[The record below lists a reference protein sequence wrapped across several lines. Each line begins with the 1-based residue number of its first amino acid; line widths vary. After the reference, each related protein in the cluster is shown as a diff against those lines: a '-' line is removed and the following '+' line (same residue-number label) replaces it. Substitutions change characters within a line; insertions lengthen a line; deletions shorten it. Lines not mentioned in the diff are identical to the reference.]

1 MRARTAGRNGARRVG
16 GVDVPPIRGERVELV
31 SMTPSAIDA
40 LLDGRRDEAATELG
54 IQFAKGWPDDHD
66 AGFLRLRLGQMRAR
80 PEIQEW
86 AVRALTFVG
95 DERPFAGHLGF
106 HGPPGV
112 NALRRDDAVELG
124 YRVMPAYR
132 RQGYATEAVRA
143 LIDWAHRD
151 RGIGVFVASIS
162 PQNEP
167 SLALVRRLGFV
178 HVGEHWDEED
188 GLEHEYLLELSS
200 G

>member
-1 MRARTAGRNGARRVG
+1 ME
-16 GVDVPPIRGERVELV
+16 VPAIRGERVELI
-31 SMTPSAIDA
+31 SMSPDVIESI
-40 LLDGRRDEAATELG
+40 LNGRRDEAADALG
-54 IQFAKGWPDDHD
+54 VVLPDGWPDEHD

-95 DERPFAGHLGF
+95 DDRPFAGHLGF

-124 YRVMPAYR
+124 YSVLPEYR
-132 RQGYATEAVRA
+132 RRGYAGEAVRA
-143 LIDWAHRD
+143 MMDWARNE
-151 RGIGVFVASIS
+151 RGITVFVASIA
-162 PQNEP
+162 PDNEP

-178 HVGEHWDEED
+178 HVGEHWDEQD
-188 GLEHEYLLELSS
+188 GLEHEYVLEV
-200 G
+200 GG

>member
-1 MRARTAGRNGARRVG
+1 M
-16 GVDVPPIRGERVELV
+16 DVPPIRAKRVELV
-31 SMTPSAIDA
+31 SMTPSAIHA
-40 LLDGRRDEAATELG
+40 LLDDRREEAAAELRLVLPD
-54 IQFAKGWPDDHD
+54 GWPDDHD
-66 AGFLRLRLGQMRAR
+66 ASFLRLRLGQMRAR

-86 AVRALTFVG
+86 AVRALTFLG
-95 DERPFAGHLGF
+95 QARPFAGHLGF

-124 YRVMPAYR
+124 YMVMPAYR
-132 RQGYATEAVRA
+132 RQGYATEAVLA
-143 LIDWAHRD
+143 MIDWAHRE
-151 RGIGVFVASIS
+151 RGVGVFVASIS
-162 PQNEP
+162 PANEP

-200 G
+200 A